1 MSNQRD
7 PFYGVTGPVGHGEGV
22 AGELRA
28 RLCSWTPTPR
38 SFMKRD
44 P

>member
-1 MSNQRD
+1 MSNQWD